1 MKTCKENQLFKKSHN
16 YCGNPCAQSCIH
28 DWAQDRFWRFK
39 ALLDTPLL

>member
-16 YCGNPCAQSCIH
+16 YCGNPVPSH

-39 ALLDTPLL
+39 TLLDTPLL